1 MESSIFQQL
10 GISVLLGLLVGLQRE
25 HAASGIAGMRTFP
38 LITVLGT
45 LSALLA
51 EYLGVWIVPAA
62 LLGVVAVIM
71 AGHLLQLCQAEP
83 HTGTTT
89 DMAMLVMFAV
99 GAYLAVGPMVVAV
112 AVGGGVAVLLQFK
125 GELHGIAK
133 KLGDEDLRAIMQ
145 FVLISCIILPVLP
158 DRNFGP
164 SKFLGFA
171 KHQLDVFNPFE
182 TWLMVV
188 LIVGMS
194 LGGYIV
200 YKFFGGNAGILLGGV
215 LGGAISSTATT
226 VSYSQ
231 QAKDNFIDRRAA
243 AIVIMIA
250 STVSFV
256 RVLIA
261 VLVVSPDF
269 LPKVSGPVGILM
281 GLTFLPAAIIWLC
294 NRKQPKPM
302 PEQQN
307 PTQMKSA
314 LVFGAMYVG
323 VLFALAAAKQ
333 FIGGGGLYL
342 VAGLSGL
349 TEMDAITLSTA
360 RMSLT
365 DPTIMLNGWRMI
377 VIAAM
382 ANMVSKSMIAGLLGG
397 RDLLKQILILFATAL
412 AGGAAMLVLL

>member
-1 MESSIFQQL
+1 MESLAFQQL
-10 GISVLLGLLVGLQRE
+10 GIAVLLGLLVGLQRE

-45 LSALLA
+45 LSALMVS
-51 EYLGVWIVPAA
+51 ELGVWIVPFA
-62 LLGVVAVIM
+62 LLGVVAVIVV
-71 AGHLLQLCQAEP
+71 GHLPQLRQSDP
-83 HTGTTT
+83 HPGTTT
-89 DMAMLVMFAV
+89 DMAMLVMFCV
-99 GAYLAVGPMVVAV
+99 GAFLVVGPMVVAV

-158 DRNFGP
+158 NHNFGP
-164 SKFLGFA
+164 SAFFNLA
-171 KHQLDVFNPFE
+171 PTALDVINPFE

-200 YKFFGGNAGILLGGV
+200 YKFFGSNAGILLGGV

-231 QAKDNFIDRRAA
+231 QAKDNLPNRRI
-243 AIVIMIA
+243 AIVVIMIA
-250 STVSFV
+250 STISYF

-261 VLVVSPDF
+261 ISIVSPDF
-269 LPKVSGPVGILM
+269 LLKVSGPVCILM
-281 GLTFLPAAIIWLC
+281 GLTFVPAMLMWFR
-294 NRKQPKPM
+294 NHNQPKAM
-302 PEQQN
+302 PDQKN

-314 LVFGAMYVG
+314 LIFGAMYVG

-333 FIGGGGLYL
+333 FIGGQGLYL

-360 RMSLT
+360 RMSLQ
-365 DPTIMLNGWRMI
+365 DPSVMADGWRLI
-377 VIAAM
+377 ILAAM
-382 ANMVSKSMIAGLLGG
+382 ANMVSKATIAGLLGG
-397 RDLLKQILILFATAL
+397 WGLFWRIAILFAIPLAGGTAILILL
-412 AGGAAMLVLL
+412 

>member
-1 MESSIFQQL
+1 MDTFVFEQL
-10 GISVLLGLLVGLQRE
+10 GISVLLGLLVGVQRE

-38 LITVLGT
+38 LVTVLGT
-45 LSALLA
+45 LSALMA
-51 EYLGVWIVPAA
+51 DDLGVWIVPAA

-71 AGHLLQLCQAEP
+71 AGHLLQLRQTEL
-83 HTGTTT
+83 HSGTTT

-99 GAYLAVGPMVVAV
+99 GAYLVVGPMVVAV

-125 GELHGIAK
+125 GELHGIAR

-158 DRNFGP
+158 NENFGP
-164 SKFLGFA
+164 SKLFGLSSNA
-171 KHQLDVFNPFE
+171 LDVFNPFE

-231 QAKDNFIDRRAA
+231 QAKDNFLDRRIA

-250 STVSFV
+250 STISFV

-261 VLVVSPDF
+261 VSIVSPDF
-269 LPKVSGPVGILM
+269 LMKVSGPMGILM
-281 GLTFLPAAIIWLC
+281 GLTFLPALLIWFW
-294 NRKQPKPM
+294 NRKQPKAM
-302 PEQQN
+302 PEQKN

-323 VLFALAAAKQ
+323 VLISLAAAKQ

-360 RMSLT
+360 RMSLN
-365 DPTIMLNGWRMI
+365 DPTVMADGWRLI
-377 VIAAM
+377 VMAAM
-382 ANMVSKSMIAGLLGG
+382 SNMVSKSIIAGLLGG
-397 RDLLKQILILFATAL
+397 WGLFVQIVILFAIPM
-412 AGGAAMLVLL
+412 AGGAAILVLR